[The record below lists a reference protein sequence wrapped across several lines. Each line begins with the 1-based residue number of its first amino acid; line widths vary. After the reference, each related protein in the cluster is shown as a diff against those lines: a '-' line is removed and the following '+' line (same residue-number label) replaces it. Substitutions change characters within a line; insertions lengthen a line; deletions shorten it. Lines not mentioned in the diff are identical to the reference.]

1 MPDPRITGTIRR
13 WEIRNGLGK
22 EQDEEK
28 SRDNMDRAGSRSDL
42 FLLAEGDRDRDSV
55 HIS

>member
-1 MPDPRITGTIRR
+1 MKKKAGTI
-13 WEIRNGLGK
+13 WT
-22 EQDEEK
+22 
-28 SRDNMDRAGSRSDL
+28 GSRSDL